1 MASGSAKGGT
11 SSAGTKETRAAR
23 RSSLLRAGSG
33 RSTFQTSN
41 PNAANYSPF

>member
-11 SSAGTKETRAAR
+11 SGGATKETRAAR
-23 RSSLLRAGSG
+23 RNSLLRAGSN

-41 PNAANYSPF
+41 PNAPNFSPF